1 MTEIQDK
8 SEERIKKA
16 TDILSRIWW
25 FCWFILL
32 VPFIVG
38 VVILVLLNIAF
49 GIDIVITIAFS
60 VLGFMFA
67 LLFFYKVYDKYRKEP
82 YFESK
87 DNNLIARIHIL
98 FIISILSLITAPIFI
113 YVTPEDYNFELLP
126 LISFIC
132 LYNVIWLY
140 YYFQP
145 ADYFNRK
152 EKEFQHL
159 FDIKLIVKQLHN
171 LVIVFN
177 YIIQIV
183 LISITF
189 YTTFSWLFAL
199 IPNLVLYFITL
210 VYTRK
215 DVSKIKVCME
225 ENKVFFN
232 ELTIFHKK
240 FVISVISLIFI
251 FLIMTPLAFVFIT
264 APEIRLLDPGFL
276 SVLCLSIIFL
286 IVYLKFRLYIQF
298 YYNALLIKPADL
310 GEMDEQE
317 EVSLNE

>member
-1 MTEIQDK
+1 MTEFQDK

-16 TDILSRIWW
+16 TDVLSRIWW

-32 VPFIVG
+32 LPFIVG
-38 VVILVLLNIAF
+38 VVILVILNMVIS
-49 GIDIVITIAFS
+49 IDIVLTMAFC

-67 LLFFYKVYDKYRKEP
+67 LLFCYKVYDKYRKKP

-87 DNNLIARIHIL
+87 ENNLIARIHIL
-98 FIISILSLITAPIFI
+98 FVISILSLITTPIFI

-145 ADYFNRK
+145 VDIYNRK

-159 FDIKLIVKQLHN
+159 FDIKLIIKQLHN
-171 LVIVFN
+171 LVIIFN

-189 YTTFSWLFAL
+189 YTKFSWLFAL
-199 IPNLVLYFITL
+199 IPNLLFYFITIS
-210 VYTRK
+210 YTKK
-215 DVSKIKVCME
+215 DISKIKGFME
-225 ENKVFFN
+225 ENKTFFN

-240 FVISVISLIFI
+240 FVISVLSLMFF
-251 FLIMTPLAFVFIT
+251 FLIMAPLAFVFIT
-264 APEIRLLDPGFL
+264 NPEIPLLDPGFL
-276 SVLCLSIIFL
+276 SVLCLTIIFVIL
-286 IVYLKFRLYIQF
+286 YLKFRLYIQF
-298 YYNALLIKPADL
+298 YYKTLLIDL
-310 GEMDEQE
+310 TDLSELE
-317 EVSLNE
+317 EKNGGDFYE

>member
-1 MTEIQDK
+1 MPEIQDT
-8 SEERIKKA
+8 SEERIQKA

-25 FCWFILL
+25 FLWFILL

-38 VVILVLLNIAF
+38 LVILVILNMII
-49 GIDIVITIAFS
+49 GIDIMITIAFS

-67 LLFFYKVYDKYRKEP
+67 LLFCYKAYDKYRTEP

-87 DNNLIARIHIL
+87 ENNLIARIHIL

-132 LYNVIWLY
+132 LYNGIWFY

-145 ADYFNRK
+145 ADYYNRK

-171 LVIVFN
+171 LVIAFN
-177 YIIQIV
+177 YIIQMV

-199 IPNLVLYFITL
+199 IPNLVMYFITL

-215 DVSKIKVCME
+215 DISKIKGCME
-225 ENKVFFN
+225 ENKLFFN

-264 APEIRLLDPGFL
+264 DPEIPLLDPGFL
-276 SVLCLSIIFL
+276 SVLCLTIIFV
-286 IVYLKFRLYIQF
+286 IIYLKFRLYIQF
-298 YYNALLIKPADL
+298 YYKALLIGLADL
-310 GEMDEQE
+310 GEME
-317 EVSLNE
+317 EYEGGILNE